1 MNGQLRYRE
10 LLALL
15 RHPLVPLD
23 ADVEI
28 VVPGEIKPIVL
39 GMAGDLLDKSYEF
52 SEERLDAWLSEASV
66 HYRVTVN
73 AGCLRVPLRMSDPL
87 P

>member
-28 VVPGEIKPIVL
+28 VVPGEPKPIVL
-39 GMAGDLLDKSYEF
+39 GMAGDLLDKAYDF
-52 SEERLDAWLSEASV
+52 SEERLDAWLANASV

-73 AGCLRVPLRMSDPL
+73 VGDLRVPLRMSDPL

>member
-28 VVPGEIKPIVL
+28 VMPDESNPIVL
-39 GMAGDLLDKSYEF
+39 GKSGDLLNKAHEF
-52 SEERLDAWLSEASV
+52 SEERLDAWLVAASV
-66 HYRVTVN
+66 QFRVTVN
-73 AGCLRVPLRMSDPL
+73 VGCAQVPLRMSDPL